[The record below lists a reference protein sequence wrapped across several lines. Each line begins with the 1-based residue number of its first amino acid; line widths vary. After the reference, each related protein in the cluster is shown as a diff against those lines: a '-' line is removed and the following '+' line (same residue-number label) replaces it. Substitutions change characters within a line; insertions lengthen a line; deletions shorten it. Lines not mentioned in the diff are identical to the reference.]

1 MSKLIYNKITM
12 IAPAQ
17 IANFGGLFDRAGK
30 LCCRPPL
37 GAYDAEGG
45 PGNWMQIERLSG
57 KKGVIEVD
65 ILVRKCDADGFW
77 DNPVTFSKLLDEI
90 RQHPEKDVVRLLTQA
105 TCHKI
110 AELTDKPIQDGF
122 RITIIIHTPN
132 GQTGLGL
139 GGSASSA
146 AIVIGIDALY
156 GSPIADSNEGQKT
169 LLRLA
174 AEGERIAAGR
184 IFFDNVAPLI
194 VKGDLIYIPP
204 TLTGEPNVF
213 SLNCPP
219 NLHVVTITPDFAI
232 STSHMT
238 AVLKD
243 KTVGWQTAETAGDHK
258 MEVMRALLTQDLN
271 LLLKHATNTIIEPI
285 RGQHIKGYKTAQS
298 VVQEMNANDPENPR
312 YALGI
317 SGSGPT
323 MYVMTGSIEEA
334 NQAGYEIHK
343 ALNEQEQVYSWWFCH
358 SVNPNGAEVI
368 GRESH

>member
-30 LCCRPPL
+30 LCRRPPL

-57 KKGVIEVD
+57 KKGLIELD

-77 DNPVTFSKLLDEI
+77 DDPVTFSQLLDEI
-90 RQHPEKDVVRLLTQA
+90 NRHPEKDVVRLLTQA
-105 TCHKI
+105 TCQQI
-110 AELTDKPIQDGF
+110 ATLSERPIEDGF

-156 GSPIADSNEGQKT
+156 GSPIADSSDGQRR

-184 IFFDNVAPLI
+184 IFFDNVAPLV

-204 TLTGEPNVF
+204 SVGDSPNVLA
-213 SLNCPP
+213 LNCPP

-243 KTVGWQTAETAGDHK
+243 KTVGWQVAESAGDHK
-258 MEVMRALLTQDLN
+258 MEVMRALMSQDLG

-285 RGQHIKGYKTAQS
+285 RGQHIKGYSTAKQ
-298 VVQEMNANDPENPR
+298 VVQALNADNPESPR

-323 MYVMTGSIEEA
+323 MYVMTGSMEEA
-334 NQAGYEIHK
+334 NHAGYEIHK
-343 ALNEQEQVYSWWFCH
+343 ALNEREQVYSWWFCH